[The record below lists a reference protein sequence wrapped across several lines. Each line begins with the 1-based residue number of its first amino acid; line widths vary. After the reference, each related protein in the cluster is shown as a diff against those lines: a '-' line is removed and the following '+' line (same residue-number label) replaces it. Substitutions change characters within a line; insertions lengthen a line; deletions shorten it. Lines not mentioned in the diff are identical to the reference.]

1 MRHTV
6 RLAGVVVGYSELED
20 ASPSSGVARGKF
32 RPGLGYDLVQ
42 PVFRL
47 FTDAIPSPGG
57 AIEDGEK
64 LRRYQQSRD
73 ALGLVLQGPDGA
85 VVPTSAIH
93 IADYAD
99 RRGGAGREIEVLI
112 ADEGYWRR
120 RAAADAE
127 LSIG

>member
-20 ASPSSGVARGKF
+20 AVPASGVARGKF
-32 RPGLGYDLVQ
+32 RPGLGYELVQ

-47 FTDAIPSPGG
+47 FTDAIPNPGG
-57 AIEDGEK
+57 AVVDEAK
-64 LRRYQQSRD
+64 LRRYHQSRD
-73 ALGLVLQGPDGA
+73 ALGLVLHGPDDV

-99 RRGGAGREIEVLI
+99 QRGSADRDIEVLI
-112 ADEGYWRR
+112 ADEGYWQRR
-120 RAAADAE
+120 GAGDAQM
-127 LSIG
+127 SIG